1 MAQIMKRYSNFLTAL
16 LTVLGMTAQSN
27 IPAIDIHSHV
37 VTDEYLK
44 YLEDNKALMADGYP
58 LPAWDENSHLAFMDS
73 VGIERSVLTLSS
85 PQPWFGNLEE
95 SRKVIRSVNERMAE
109 AKHNHPDRFLWCAA
123 LPQPD
128 IEASINEAVY
138 ALDTLGADGVKLA
151 TSVDGVYLGDSV
163 YDPLMKA
170 LDDRSA
176 VVILHPVKPNPVNES
191 TFTGDPIFVYEYPAE
206 TTRAVLNMVAHN
218 VMTRYPNIKV
228 VVPHA
233 GSFMPYAVPRLKGG
247 YPLLLKQGLTEP
259 IDIDGN
265 LSKLYYDLAGGPSV
279 QAVKMLLTVTTP
291 DHIMFGTDYP
301 FVSAPILEKVAA
313 KVKHDISQDAE
324 LGQYA
329 DDIIRNNAMK
339 LFKIPQIISKM
350 PTTHNMIEKLPMQD
364 DGIVRL
370 SKIQVNPDYIDEY
383 MQYAM
388 EVGTISLETEPGVLT
403 MYAVADKDN
412 PCNITIL
419 ETYASQDAY
428 KSHIASE
435 HFQKYKQGT
444 LHMVDSLKLD
454 DVTPLNPENQ
464 IVNYIKHRP

>member
-1 MAQIMKRYSNFLTAL
+1 MSRFASFLTVL
-16 LTVLGMTAQSN
+16 LTVLGMAAQSDF
-27 IPAIDIHSHV
+27 PAIDVHSHV

-44 YLEDNKALMADGYP
+44 CLEDNKALMADGYP
-58 LPAWDENSHLAFMDS
+58 LPSWDENSHLAFMDS

-109 AKHNHPDRFLWCAA
+109 AKRNNPDRFLWCAA

-138 ALDTLGADGVKLA
+138 TLDSLGADGVKLA
-151 TSVDGVYLGDSV
+151 TSADGVYLGDPV

-191 TFTGDPIFVYEYPAE
+191 TFTGGPIFVYEYPAE

-218 VMTRYPNIKV
+218 VMSRYPNIKV
-228 VVPHA
+228 VVPHV

-247 YPLLLKQGLTEP
+247 YPLLLKQGLTET
-259 IDIDGN
+259 IDIDDN
-265 LSKLYYDLAGGPSV
+265 LSRLYYDLAGGTSV
-279 QAVKMLLTVTTP
+279 QAVKILLTVTSP

-301 FVSAPILEKVAA
+301 FVPAPILEKVAA

-324 LGQYA
+324 LSQYA

-339 LFKIPQIISKM
+339 LFKIPL
-350 PTTHNMIEKLPMQD
+350 TTSNIPVASNMIEKLPMQE
-364 DGIVRL
+364 DGFVRL
-370 SKIQVNPDYIDEY
+370 SKIQVNPDYLEEY
-383 MQYAM
+383 MKYAM

-403 MYAVADKDN
+403 MYTVADKDN
-412 PCNITIL
+412 HCNITIL
-419 ETYASQDAY
+419 ETYASQEAY
-428 KSHIASE
+428 KSHIASQ

-444 LHMVDSLKLD
+444 LHMVESLRLD
-454 DVTPLNPENQ
+454 DVTPINPKNQ
-464 IVNYIKHRP
+464 IMNIITH